1 MIPGLWNSVVRTLL
15 IWSVLAG
22 LAAAQGEVRINSQLK
37 PGVLKLGGRATLTVY
52 VEGST
57 QAELVGLP
65 EVEGLKVGKVYGP
78 DRRQQMSIVNGRRS
92 SRVTTSWT
100 VELFSERLGTYEI
113 PGATVRVGGSEY
125 LTPPRELQVVE
136 DLVGSELGLLEIR
149 GPEGDPVD
157 GQPFRV
163 EVTFGWVDAARA
175 SVNYANLMLP
185 WWDSLQ
191 GAIVDEVPP
200 KPGVSQ
206 VELNLNRRQRISVE
220 QLDGLVRDGQR
231 YRGFRFA
238 MDVTP
243 VRVGELVF
251 PSNFLE
257 FGQERQSSSFFS
269 TSSQL
274 VEQYFVSAEDLVVNV
289 RALPKDGQPFDF
301 VDAIGQFEMRATPS
315 SRDLTVGDTLKLTVD
330 LVGTGNLEFLTPPEP
345 DADGAFGG
353 FRYFGF
359 VEEKLPGRRRL
370 IYDLVPIDED
380 LSEIPSLEL
389 SYFDPVESAYS
400 RAGTDPI
407 PVRVRAMAGAMPL
420 EGEERARFAEDIEDV
435 PASALLPDGEGQG
448 APHEST
454 LAAALGGLALT
465 WFALRT
471 AMRQGGADPGNAIDR
486 RRRKALAHL
495 ERELRTSLEPERDL
509 GAWNEFLAARTKE
522 PAEAWFG
529 RDSIRWAE
537 GPQGARLSD
546 ASVATLTRISHDLE
560 SAAYG
565 ERENRVER
573 EELLASAKELL
584 EDGL

>member
-1 MIPGLWNSVVRTLL
+1 MIPGIWNGVLRTLL
-15 IWSVLAG
+15 VWSVLAG
-22 LAAAQGEVRINSQLK
+22 LAAGQGQVRINSQLK

-65 EVEGLKVGKVYGP
+65 EIEGVKVGKVYGP
-78 DRRQQMSIVNGRRS
+78 DRRQQETLFNGRRS

-100 VELFSERLGTYEI
+100 IELFSERLGTYEI
-113 PGATVRVGGSEY
+113 PGATVRVGGSEF

-149 GPEGDPVD
+149 GPKGDPVD

-163 EVTFGWVDAARA
+163 EVTFGWVDAARS

-200 KPGVSQ
+200 APGVSQ
-206 VELNLNRRQRISVE
+206 VELYLNRRQRISVE
-220 QLDGLVRDGQR
+220 QLENLVRDGQR
-231 YRGFRFA
+231 YRGFRFV

-257 FGQERQSSSFFS
+257 FGQERQSSGFFS
-269 TSSQL
+269 SSSQI
-274 VEQYFVSAEDLVVNV
+274 VEQYFVGAGDLVIDV

-301 VDAIGQFEMRATPS
+301 VDAIGQFEMRAKSS

-345 DADGAFGG
+345 DVDGAFAG

-380 LSEIPSLEL
+380 LTELPSFEL
-389 SYFDPVESAYS
+389 SYFDPVESAYTS
-400 RAGTDPI
+400 AATDPI
-407 PVRVRAMAGAMPL
+407 PVRVRPMAGAMPL
-420 EGEERARFAEDIEDV
+420 EGEELARFTEDVEDV

-454 LAAALGGLALT
+454 LAAALGGLTLT
-465 WFALRT
+465 WFALRM

-529 RDSIRWAE
+529 RDSRRWAE
-537 GPQGARLSD
+537 GPKGARLSD
-546 ASVATLTRISHDLE
+546 ASVATLTRVSHDLE